1 MRLRSPPNLSTSS
14 ATLAAVAD
22 DGRVNSR
29 DVRDYY
35 ERNDGLFRRFGSTT
49 QAGSIHRALW
59 APGVGT
65 LDAALNHAHALVL
78 AQLRA
83 LAPEPVRPVVADLG
97 CGRGGALRYLA
108 AHSARPLRAFGVTL
122 SPAQARHAKRIA
134 PQACVV
140 EGDYLHLP
148 FAPAL
153 EFACAIESF
162 IHAPG
167 PQACFAALRRAMRPG
182 ARLVLIDD
190 MLEGEPAP
198 GADARCVEAFR
209 RGWHAP
215 GLHTQDAWRAQAAA
229 HGFSVTH
236 ALDLTPWLKLRAL
249 PRTLGD
255 LALRLARPLLGRS
268 DVLDASIGS
277 IALQQ
282 MLAGGLSRYR
292 MLVFDHD
299 R

>member
-1 MRLRSPPNLSTSS
+1 MTRS

-22 DGRVNSR
+22 DGKITSR

-35 ERNDGLFRRFGSTT
+35 ERNDSLFRRFGGTT
-49 QAGSIHRALW
+49 QAGSIHRAVW
-59 APGVGT
+59 APGVAT
-65 LDAALNHAHALVL
+65 LDAALNHAHSLVL
-78 AQLRA
+78 AQLQTSSHATTR
-83 LAPEPVRPVVADLG
+83 LVLADLG
-97 CGRGGALRYLA
+97 CGRGGTLRYLA

-122 SPAQARHAKRIA
+122 SPAQARQARRNA
-134 PQACVV
+134 PEACVV
-140 EGDYLHLP
+140 EGDYLQLP
-148 FAPAL
+148 FAREL
-153 EFACAIESF
+153 EFVCAIESF

-167 PQACFAALRRAMRPG
+167 PQACFVALNRAMRPG

-190 MLEGEPAP
+190 MLVGEPAP

-215 GLHTQDAWRAQAAA
+215 GLRTQDAWRAHAST
-229 HGFSVTH
+229 HGFRMLHS
-236 ALDLTPWLKLRAL
+236 LDLTPWLKLRAL
-249 PRTLGD
+249 PRLLGD

-282 MLAGGLSRYR
+282 MLATGLSRYR
-292 MLVFDHD
+292 LMVFDYD
-299 R
+299 G

>member
-1 MRLRSPPNLSTSS
+1 M
-14 ATLAAVAD
+14 AD
-22 DGRVNSR
+22 DGTVTSR

-35 ERNDGLFRRFGSTT
+35 ERNDSLFRRFGSTA

-59 APGVGT
+59 APGVVT
-65 LDAALNHAHALVL
+65 LDGALNHAHSLVL
-78 AQLRA
+78 AQLQA
-83 LAPEPVRPVVADLG
+83 LSSASARPLLADLG

-122 SPAQARHAKRIA
+122 SPAQARQARRIA
-134 PQACVV
+134 PEACVV

-148 FAPAL
+148 FGREL
-153 EFACAIESF
+153 EFVCAIESF

-167 PQACFAALRRAMRPG
+167 PQACFGALSRAMRPG

-190 MLEGEPAP
+190 MLVGEPAP
-198 GADARCVEAFR
+198 GIDARCIDAFR

-215 GLHTQDAWRAQAAA
+215 GLHTQDAWRTQAGA
-229 HGFSVTH
+229 HGFRVSH
-236 ALDLTPWLKLRAL
+236 ALDLTHWLKLRAA
-249 PRTLGD
+249 PRALGD
-255 LALRLARPLLGRS
+255 IALRLARPLLGRS

-282 MLAGGLSRYR
+282 MLAAGLSRYR
-292 MLVFDHD
+292 LMVFDYEG
-299 R
+299 